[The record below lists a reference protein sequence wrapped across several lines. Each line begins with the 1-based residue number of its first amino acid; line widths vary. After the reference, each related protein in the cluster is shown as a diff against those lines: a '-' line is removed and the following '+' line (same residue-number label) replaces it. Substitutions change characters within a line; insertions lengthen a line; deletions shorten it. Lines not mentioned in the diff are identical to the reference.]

1 MMIDFSE
8 IYDRFEGIKR
18 TLIQLENRMLNDGAK
33 VSAADHSVILKL
45 LRMSESEAQGLL
57 VLILRMRGSN
67 GTVRRHGQ
75 EAAVSWS
82 AGIDHTSGHVAM
94 STTDV
99 FSNTTETYLM
109 APEQFERLV
118 DYFTIIKQQMR
129 SGEEITDDVCKPR

>member
-1 MMIDFSE
+1 MIDFSE

-18 TLIQLENRMLNDGAK
+18 TLIQLENRMLNDGANI
-33 VSAADHSVILKL
+33 SPSDHSVILKL
-45 LRMSESEAQGLL
+45 LRMCESESQGLL

-82 AGIDHTSGHVAM
+82 AGIDQTSGQVAM
-94 STTDV
+94 TTTDV
-99 FSNTTETYLM
+99 FSNLTDTYLM

-118 DYFTIIKQQMR
+118 DYFVTIKQQLR
-129 SGEEITDDVCKPR
+129 ICEELPDDACRPR

>member
-1 MMIDFSE
+1 MIDYSE

-18 TLIQLENRMLNDGAK
+18 TLIGLENRMLNDGNK
-33 VSAADHSVILKL
+33 ISAIDHSVILKL
-45 LRMSESEAQGLL
+45 LRMAESEAQGLL

-82 AGIDHTSGHVAM
+82 AGIDHTSGQIAM
-94 STTDV
+94 MTTDV
-99 FSNTTETYLM
+99 FSNSTETYLM

-118 DYFTIIKQQMR
+118 DYFITIKKQLHAH
-129 SGEEITDDVCKPR
+129 EEASDEAFKPR

>member
-1 MMIDFSE
+1 MIDFSE

-18 TLIQLENRMLNDGAK
+18 TLVQLENRMLNDGSK
-33 VSAADHSVILKL
+33 ISATDHSIILKL
-45 LRMSESEAQGLL
+45 LRMAESEAQGLL

-82 AGIDHTSGHVAM
+82 AGIDHTSGQVAM
-94 STTDV
+94 MTTDV
-99 FSNTTETYLM
+99 FSNVTDTYLM

-118 DYFTIIKQQMR
+118 DYFVVIKQQMR
-129 SGEEITDDVCKPR
+129 AHEDVVEDAFKPR

>member
-1 MMIDFSE
+1 MIDYSE

-33 VSAADHSVILKL
+33 VSATDHSVILKL
-45 LRMSESEAQGLL
+45 LRMSETEAQGLL

-75 EAAVSWS
+75 EAALSWS
-82 AGIDHTSGHVAM
+82 AGIDHTSGQIAM

-99 FSNTTETYLM
+99 FSNVTETYLM

-118 DYFTIIKQQMR
+118 DYFISVKQQMR
-129 SGEEITDDVCKPR
+129 THDDVSDDSCKPR

>member
-1 MMIDFSE
+1 MIDYSE

-18 TLIQLENRMLNDGAK
+18 TLIGLENRMLNDGNK
-33 VSAADHSVILKL
+33 ISATDHSVILKL
-45 LRMSESEAQGLL
+45 LRMAESEAQGLL

-82 AGIDHTSGHVAM
+82 AGIDHTSGQIAM
-94 STTDV
+94 MTTDV
-99 FSNTTETYLM
+99 FSNSTETYLM

-118 DYFTIIKQQMR
+118 DYFVTIKQQMR
-129 SGEEITDDVCKPR
+129 AHEEASDEAFKPR

>member
-1 MMIDFSE
+1 MIDYSE

-33 VSAADHSVILKL
+33 VSATDHSVILKL
-45 LRMSESEAQGLL
+45 LRMSETEAQGLL

-75 EAAVSWS
+75 EAALSWS
-82 AGIDHTSGHVAM
+82 AGIDHTSGQIAM

-99 FSNTTETYLM
+99 FSNVTETYLM

-118 DYFTIIKQQMR
+118 EYFNSIRQQIR
-129 SGEEITDDVCKPR
+129 THEDVSDDSCKPR